1 MRPLWEPSEERIKN
15 ANITR
20 FIQSVNEK
28 FSLKIDGYAALYQWS
43 IDRREDFWASVWEF
57 GNVIASQPYDKVLED
72 SPSMIGAKWFTGARM
87 NYAENLLRFRD
98 DQVALVF
105 KPEGKDTVRMTYAE
119 LYDTVARLA
128 KSLRDAGVVKGDR
141 VAGYVPNMMQT
152 VIAMLAATS
161 IGAIWSS
168 CSPDFG
174 IKGVLDRFGQIQ
186 PKILV
191 HCQRVLLQRQEPRF
205 TGANQWCSQRIA
217 QRGKG
222 GGHSLHPRARG
233 HQQRAQGSA
242 FR

>member
-1 MRPLWEPSEERIKN
+1 MRPLWEPSEQRIQH

-20 FIQSVNEK
+20 FIQFVNEK

-43 IDRREDFWASVWEF
+43 VDSREDFWASVWGF

-72 SPSMIGAKWFTGARM
+72 SPSMIGAKWFLGARM

-141 VAGYVPNMMQT
+141 VAGYVPNMMHT

-186 PKILV
+186 PKIL
-191 HCQRVLLQRQEPRF
+191 F
-205 TGANQWCSQRIA
+205 TANGYYYNGKSHDSLERIGGVIRELPSVEKVVVIPYT
-217 QRGKG
+217 QDRG
-222 GGHSLHPRARG
+222 G
-233 HQQRAQGSA
+233 HQQCAQGRA
-242 FR
+242 LR